1 MPEASQ
7 FSSHLFP
14 SMVVSSNL
22 QAQGPLSC
30 SLVRGQVL
38 MRLLGTP
45 LDPSFSLVRGQDWS
59 SICMICT
66 SFLWSLVRC
75 KGHNCPHEG
84 RMQMR
89 SYKWKFREE
98 FEGAV
103 LERHSAPT
111 AYDSEKDTPAD
122 VETEAE
128 ARETLHAKAAN
139 KIAHWQE
146 QNKGREFKEL
156 VLQAYYDMAI
166 FVRQRNGSVGGNN
179 LLKFF
184 ASVQPLISPRTQL
197 HRNFF
202 DHDDRGLHLPILWY
216 YK

>member
-1 MPEASQ
+1 
-7 FSSHLFP
+7 
-14 SMVVSSNL
+14 MVVSSNL

-45 LDPSFSLVRGQDWS
+45 LDPSFSLVRAQDWS

-103 LERHSAPT
+103 LERHSAPGV

-179 LLKFF
+179 LLEVLSLLENLCGIDIGVLLNGYSSSSF
-184 ASVQPLISPRTQL
+184 LIHISIS
-197 HRNFF
+197 FIEC
-202 DHDDRGLHLPILWY
+202 ILLVLNY
-216 YK
+216 G